1 MEIVLCIFGGIIAL
15 ILLRWFRRPVK
26 RTAYTVDY
34 HLAAAFAP
42 GMAKATKKVNR
53 EWEEL
58 NKEYPNFLTPDE
70 VFDLLTKRDKR

>member
-34 HLAAAFAP
+34 HIAATFAP

-58 NKEYPNFLTPDE
+58 NKEYPNFLTPNE